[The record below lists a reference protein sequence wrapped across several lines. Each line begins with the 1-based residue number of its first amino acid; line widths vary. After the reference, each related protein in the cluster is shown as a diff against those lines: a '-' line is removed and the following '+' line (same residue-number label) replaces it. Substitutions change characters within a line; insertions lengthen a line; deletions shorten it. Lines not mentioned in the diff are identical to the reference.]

1 MLEKITNAFKRNK
14 GIFLLVLGISMGI
27 ILVFSDSG
35 GSEIEGEI
43 NHSQYIE
50 DYISKTEERLEAL
63 IEKIEGASS
72 VNVLVT
78 LKSGSEYV
86 YASDASEISE
96 KHVVVSGDLVYVKEY
111 LPEIEGV
118 AVVCQGGN
126 DPSVNA
132 KITELVCS
140 VTGLYTTHVYVTE

>member
-1 MLEKITNAFKRNK
+1 MIEKITNALKRNK
-14 GIFLLVLGISMGI
+14 GVFFLILGISVGI

-35 GSEIEGEI
+35 GSEIESGI
-43 NHSQYIE
+43 DHAQYIE
-50 DYISKTEERLEAL
+50 EYINKTEERLEAL
-63 IEKIEGASS
+63 IEKIEGASN

-86 YASDASEISE
+86 YASDASDMSE

-118 AVVCQGGN
+118 AVVCHGGN